1 MIDLK
6 LAAAVAA
13 FMGAALLTVN
23 WYFYSKGYHAAESKL
38 MQEMADLRAANGII
52 IREQEQKYLAERDRI
67 SAEYQTTIEGLKA
80 AHDKEIID
88 LNRLRDTV
96 RVPECVPVSAN
107 KTRNKIRSITAMVQG
122 SLDTITLRGYVGML
136 DPGDYHFLRLVVD
149 GVLTKKSICHTN
161 LTRYGNRMIRHID
174 IAAEY
179 DELHDLELP
188 VLYIHI

>member
-13 FMGAALLTVN
+13 FTAAAVLTVN
-23 WYFYSKGYHAAESKL
+23 WYFYHKGYHAAESKL

-67 SAEYQTTIEGLKA
+67 ATEYQNTIEGLRA

-96 RVPECVPVSAN
+96 RVPSACQAPQIKAVQECPQ
-107 KTRNKIRSITAMVQG
+107 KPQIDP
-122 SLDTITLRGYVGML
+122 SLNVTPTPNYRE
-136 DPGDYHFLRLVVD
+136 RLKAVWISPQSV
-149 GVLTKKSICHTN
+149 TN
-161 LTRYGNRMIRHID
+161 SQ
-174 IAAEY
+174 
-179 DELHDLELP
+179 
-188 VLYIHI
+188 

>member
-13 FMGAALLTVN
+13 FTGVALLTVN

-96 RVPECVPVSAN
+96 RVPECVPVSAD
-107 KTRNKIRSITAMVQG
+107 KSGAGVPAKAADRSGVRCYTDAELSRKIKS
-122 SLDTITLRGYVGML
+122 SL
-136 DPGDYHFLRLVVD
+136 
-149 GVLTKKSICHTN
+149 
-161 LTRYGNRMIRHID
+161 D
-174 IAAEY
+174 IAAEC
-179 DELHDLELP
+179 DELAIKYGALLQWCK
-188 VLYIHI
+188 VQ